1 MASQTEIMNLALYK
15 LAQSI
20 GIPSLNDDSKAADV
34 MRRLWPTMRDVVL
47 TDRVWPWALQSKP
60 LQLVVEDGQPGW
72 RYRYAYP
79 ADCLT
84 AYAVTNASGLR
95 TAGKLQRFA
104 NSDYVASV
112 WGSGCFDFETSHGEQ
127 STTINTS
134 VEAAL
139 LVYVV
144 RVEDVSRYPPQ
155 FVNALA
161 CRLAAEA
168 APPLIGEAGLQ
179 NKVQLLQEYQLALT
193 HAGAHAMNESAN
205 QESYVTPSMA
215 ARL

>member
-1 MASQTEIMNLALYK
+1 MASQTEIMNLALFK

-34 MRRLWPTMRDVVL
+34 MRQLWPTMRDVVL
-47 TDRVWPWALQSKP
+47 TDRVWPWALQSRP
-60 LQLVVEDGQPGW
+60 LQLVAEEGQPGW

-84 AYAVTNASGLR
+84 AYAVTTESGLR

-104 NSDYVASV
+104 SADYVASV
-112 WGSGCFDFETSHGEQ
+112 WGSGCFDFETSHGTET
-127 STTINTS
+127 TTINTN
-134 VEAAL
+134 VEGAL
-139 LVYVV
+139 LVYLVC
-144 RVEDVSRYPPQ
+144 VEDAGRYPPQ

-161 CRLAAEA
+161 SRLAAEA
-168 APPLIGEAGLQ
+168 APPLIGEVGLQ

-193 HAGAHAMNESAN
+193 HAGAHAFNESAS

-215 ARL
+215 ARM

>member
-1 MASQTEIMNLALYK
+1 MASQTEIINLALFK

-20 GIPSLNDDSKAADV
+20 GIPSMNDDSKAADV
-34 MRRLWPTMRDVVL
+34 MRQLWPTMRDVVL
-47 TDRVWPWALQSKP
+47 TDRVWPWAIQSKA
-60 LQLVVEDGQPGW
+60 LQLVVEEGQPGW

-84 AYAVTNASGLR
+84 AYAVTDLGGLR

-104 NSDYVASV
+104 SPDYVMSV

-127 STTINTS
+127 STTINTN
-134 VEAAL
+134 VEGAL
-139 LVYVV
+139 LVYAV
-144 RVEDVSRYPPQ
+144 RVEEAGRYPPQ

-168 APPLIGEAGLQ
+168 APPLIGEVGLQ
-179 NKVQLLQEYQLALT
+179 NKTQLLQEYQLALT
-193 HAGAHAMNESAN
+193 HAGAHAFNESATE
-205 QESYVTPSMA
+205 ESYVTPSMA
-215 ARL
+215 ARM